1 MPQRDDHG
9 LLIVYTGDGKGKT
22 TAALGL
28 CVRAAGHGNKC
39 LVIQFIK
46 SDWDYGELKG
56 SARLAPEVE
65 IRPMGVGCFGKPGDE
80 TPRED
85 HKKAAADALRA
96 AREAIHSGRYDV
108 VILDEVNIAVHYKL
122 IDIKEL
128 MQLIDDK
135 PEKVNVVLTG
145 RYADHRIIK
154 AADLVTNMQEVKH
167 PYQKGMLS
175 KKGIDY

>member
-1 MPQRDDHG
+1 MPNRDAHG

-28 CVRAAGHGNKC
+28 CLRAVGHGNKC
-39 LVIQFIK
+39 LVLQFIK
-46 SDWDYGELKG
+46 SDWEYGELKG
-56 SARLAPEVE
+56 VERLGPDVE

-85 HKKAAADALRA
+85 HEKAAAEAMRA
-96 AREAIHSGRYDV
+96 AREAIQSGDYDV
-108 VILDEVNIAVHYKL
+108 VILDEINIAVHYKL

-128 MQLIDDK
+128 MKLIDNRPRQIDL
-135 PEKVNVVLTG
+135 VLTG
-145 RYADHRIIK
+145 RYADHRVIK

-175 KKGIDY
+175 RKGIDY

>member
-1 MPQRDDHG
+1 MPQQGDHG

-39 LVIQFIK
+39 LVLQFIK
-46 SDWDYGELKG
+46 SDWEYGELKG
-56 SARLAPEVE
+56 IERLAPEVE

-85 HKKAAADALRA
+85 HEKAAADAMKA
-96 AREAIHSGRYDV
+96 ARDAIRSGEYDV
-108 VILDEVNIAVHYKL
+108 VILDEINIAVHYKL

-128 MQLIDDK
+128 MRLIDNR
-135 PEKVNVVLTG
+135 PEGVDIVLTG

-167 PYQKGMLS
+167 PYQKGILS

>member
-1 MPQRDDHG
+1 MPNEGDHG

-39 LVIQFIK
+39 LMLQFIK
-46 SDWDYGELKG
+46 SDWEYGELKG
-56 SARLAPEVE
+56 MERFAPEVE

-80 TPRED
+80 TPREE
-85 HKKAAADALRA
+85 HEKAAADAMKA
-96 AREAIHSGRYDV
+96 ARDAIRSGDYDV
-108 VILDEVNIAVHYKL
+108 VILDEINIAVHYKL
-122 IDIKEL
+122 VDIKEL
-128 MQLIDDK
+128 MRMIDDR
-135 PEKVNVVLTG
+135 PAGIDIVLTG
-145 RYADHRIIK
+145 RYADHRVIK

-167 PYQKGMLS
+167 PYQKGTLS